1 MGDNF
6 SQVFLKMMERC
17 VPDELD
23 LWAITARCIWFRRN
37 KFVHGEDFLH
47 PSQVCREAFT
57 LIIDFNRTND

>member
-1 MGDNF
+1 
-6 SQVFLKMMERC
+6 MMERC
-17 VPDELD
+17 LPDELD
-23 LWAITARCIWFRRN
+23 LWAITARCIWVRRN